1 MQTEALLTDGELK
14 RLRIVCISLASF
26 STLFNLLCIYLG
38 QRQVDPIGTDE
49 GMWALRMVNIIM
61 TVILFYGSKI
71 IAGWVLSGKIPSAT
85 GSLFSQRYATAIIIQ
100 LAMVEASALFAGVI
114 FFMTPPLMYQND
126 PTIYLHLLPVVLLLV
141 QTMRL
146 IPTPEKIV
154 AVAQRYNR

>member
-49 GMWALRMVNIIM
+49 GMSALRMVNVIM
-61 TVILFYGSKI
+61 TVVLFYGSKI
-71 IAGWVLSGKIPSAT
+71 IGGWVLSGKIPSTA

-100 LAMVEASALFAGVI
+100 LAMLEFSALFAGVI
-114 FFMTPPLMYQND
+114 FYMNTPVMYQND
-126 PTIYLHLLPVVLLLV
+126 PTIYLHLLPLSLLLM

-146 IPTPEKIV
+146 TPTPEKIA
-154 AVAQRYNR
+154 AVAQRYNQ